1 MMTPSP
7 EHPGEAGRDDVS
19 FEEMQRLRQG
29 SAVTLIDVLPRG
41 AFQEARIAG
50 SINLPLAEISE
61 GAQAVLPDPTAEIV
75 VYCGS
80 FT

>member
-1 MMTPSP
+1 MMNTSP
-7 EHPGEAGRDDVS
+7 EHPGDPGADNVS
-19 FEEMQRLRQG
+19 FSELQRLRQD
-29 SAVTLIDVLPRG
+29 SAVAVVDVLPRE
-41 AFQEARIAG
+41 AFREARIAG

-61 GAQAVLPDPTAEIV
+61 RARQVLPDPTAKIV